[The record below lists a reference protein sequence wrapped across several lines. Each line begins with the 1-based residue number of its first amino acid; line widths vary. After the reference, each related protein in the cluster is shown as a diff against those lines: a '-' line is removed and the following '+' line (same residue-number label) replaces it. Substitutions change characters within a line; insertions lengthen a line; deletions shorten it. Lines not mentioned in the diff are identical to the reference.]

1 MAQICFAS
9 QAIGRVDNP
18 WLSTSLDVRGP
29 DADTLRAHAS
39 KAIYDAPLLSGE
51 IDAGMPSARRWIA
64 FAIEGQS
71 FEVRFVKRNFAVEVR
86 LPA

>member
-39 KAIYDAPLLSGE
+39 KAIYDAPLLPCEARNGV
-51 IDAGMPSARRWIA
+51 PSARRWIK
-64 FAIEGQS
+64 FELDGRS
-71 FEVRFVKRNFAVEVR
+71 FEARFVKRNFAVEVR